1 MSETIVDRMRAAA
14 GDLWGRAMTHASAGS
29 EHNQRLEFLGNAVL
43 DLAIADHVYERFPER
58 EGRLSAMC
66 SYLRSD
72 LVLNE
77 VGRRI
82 GIDEIVQIVP
92 RKDGGVADSIVAG
105 AVEAA
110 IGAVFERNGY
120 GSARSFVEELLLA
133 PEMIDRAEKYRDPV
147 TELKE
152 LAEARRWEPISRG
165 FDEMLGEKMVF
176 YRAIELNGKAVLGMG
191 SSKRAAEA
199 QAARLMLSAMND
211 GGAV

>member
-1 MSETIVDRMRAAA
+1 MSEPIVDRMRAAA

-43 DLAIADHVYERFPER
+43 NLAIADHVHEHCSER
-58 EGRLSAMC
+58 EGRLTVMINF
-66 SYLRSD
+66 LRSD
-72 LVLNE
+72 RVLSE
-77 VGRRI
+77 VGMRI
-82 GIDEIVQIVP
+82 GIE
-92 RKDGGVADSIVAG
+92 RELKLGNGVEVKAAGSIVAG

-120 GSARSFVEELLLA
+120 EAARSFVEEMVLTPGLLQ
-133 PEMIDRAEKYRDPV
+133 RAEEHRDPV

-152 LAEARRWEPISRG
+152 LVEARRWKPASRG
-165 FDEMLGEKMVF
+165 FDEMLGEKKVF

-199 QAARLMLSAMND
+199 QAAKLMLSAMND
-211 GGAV
+211 G